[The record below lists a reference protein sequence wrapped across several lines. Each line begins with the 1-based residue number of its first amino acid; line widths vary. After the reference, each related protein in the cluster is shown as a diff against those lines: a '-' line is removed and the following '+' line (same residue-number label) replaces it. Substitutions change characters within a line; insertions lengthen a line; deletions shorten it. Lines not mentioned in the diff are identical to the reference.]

1 MIVNGVDGAFQY
13 VRTRTERDT
22 MQIKGVEAE
31 VAGSSLGSAGLKDR
45 TMNMTRAR
53 RVIGFFVLVML
64 LALGTGWIGEKAIRG
79 RDSDGGVATG
89 EPAKPNDAVR
99 PAATTRPGIAPGDE
113 EYDRSDLILSQG

>member
-1 MIVNGVDGAFQY
+1 
-13 VRTRTERDT
+13 
-22 MQIKGVEAE
+22 MQNKGVEAE

-89 EPAKPNDAVR
+89 EPAKSNDAVR
-99 PAATTRPGIAPGDE
+99 PAATTRSGIAPGDE